1 MDAAQANIVG
11 PAAHAT
17 GLGTDHIL
25 AATTVL
31 IETPIAG
38 TAARPATGA
47 DRGAIAAIRLIT
59 GVYPMAHGS
68 SEAVAAAQLVTNHV
82 ARAAKSRV
90 RSCTLSSSLI

>member
-31 IETPIAG
+31 IKTPIAG

-59 GVYPMAHGS
+59 GAYPMAHGS
-68 SEAVAAAQLVTNHV
+68 SEAVAAARLVKIHV
-82 ARAAKSRV
+82 ARAAESRV
-90 RSCTLSSSLI
+90 RS